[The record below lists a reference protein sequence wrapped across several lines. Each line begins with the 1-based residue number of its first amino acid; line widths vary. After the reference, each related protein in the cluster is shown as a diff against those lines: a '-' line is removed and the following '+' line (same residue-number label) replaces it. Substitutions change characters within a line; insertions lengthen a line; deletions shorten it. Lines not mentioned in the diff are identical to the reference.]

1 MDTQL
6 RHGHQPVRVIRSA
19 ASTYTD
25 RPAQPWLAD
34 RQSGPARRLK
44 EFASGNILQS
54 HTDAADSAASN
65 RAPGRN
71 DRAQGFRNHTTSPI
85 AGRVLTKPRGS
96 RRGGGGGQPA
106 GTGCERADAGGAGG

>member
-1 MDTQL
+1 MATQL
-6 RHGHQPVRVIRSA
+6 ANQHQPVRVIRSA

-65 RAPGRN
+65 GAPGRN
-71 DRAQGFRNHTTSPI
+71 DRAQGFRNHTTIPI
-85 AGRVLTKPRGS
+85 AGRVLTESGVN
-96 RRGGGGGQPA
+96 RRAWFRLHRQV
-106 GTGCERADAGGAGG
+106 RRWR